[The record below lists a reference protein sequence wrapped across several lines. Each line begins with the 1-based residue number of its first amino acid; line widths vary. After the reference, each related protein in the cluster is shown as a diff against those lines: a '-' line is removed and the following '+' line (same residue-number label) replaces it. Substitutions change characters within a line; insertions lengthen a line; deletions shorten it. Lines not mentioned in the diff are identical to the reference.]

1 VRTLEQM
8 LETEAFDRA
17 TMTALLNT
25 FAFVGL
31 ILAALGVYGV
41 IRHAVEH
48 RTHEIAVRM
57 GLGAR
62 AADVVRMIVAQ
73 GARLAAIGIAIGLF
87 GAWGLTRVMASMLD
101 TPRPADP
108 IVIGA
113 MVLMIA
119 LVALLTSWWPALRVT
134 RIQPMDALRTD

>member
-1 VRTLEQM
+1 M

-17 TMTALLNT
+17 AMTALLNT
-25 FAFVGL
+25 LALLGL

-119 LVALLTSWWPALRVT
+119 LIALLTSWWPARRVT
-134 RIQPMDALRTD
+134 CIQPMDALRTD

>member
-62 AADVVRMIVAQ
+62 AAGVVRMIVAQ
-73 GARLAAIGIAIGLF
+73 GAR
-87 GAWGLTRVMASMLD
+87 GASHAFSRWMRFERIES
-101 TPRPADP
+101 
-108 IVIGA
+108 
-113 MVLMIA
+113 
-119 LVALLTSWWPALRVT
+119 LRVSST
-134 RIQPMDALRTD
+134 S